1 MLSQHQPP
9 AGDRPTV
16 AAPRVID
23 LWKAVF
29 RGDLGQVY
37 LASTNPRVRSSLAFR
52 LVETLADK
60 RYGAKYRTRIL
71 NCPPPHMLWIMRRP
85 AQTNASFIHRAYC
98 RALWRERGFL
108 ARLHLLVWYL
118 AWPPVFAF
126 TSIWVTVLNGRAIAQ
141 RSGKS
146 VARQVIEQLIVA
158 WRFGCLPPSYYM
170 FELFDDRLLAR
181 AGDYL
186 HRFEIKGG
194 IYRLMKPDVIP
205 NLGKKN
211 QFAERCKANNL
222 PVPEV
227 HHIHRI
233 GNAFTASQLPSGDLF
248 IKPLRGEGGTGAEA
262 WLHEA
267 DGGYRSLV
275 DGEYLSQADLVE
287 RIRTSDQD
295 VIIQTRLLN
304 HEAIRDLSNGALM
317 TVRLITLLDEKGTY
331 EATHAGLR
339 MAIGANRLVDNSHAG
354 GIIAAVDMKS
364 GRLGQATDIGL
375 RPDIGWCTH
384 HPDTGAVIE
393 GRVLPLWP
401 ETIALAC
408 RAHATFAP
416 RVIVG
421 WDIAITPKG
430 PLLIEGNGAP
440 GIDLLQR
447 APREPIGNSR
457 LGEIMAFHLRNN
469 SAVQALIGDD
479 PT

>member
-1 MLSQHQPP
+1 
-9 AGDRPTV
+9 
-16 AAPRVID
+16 
-23 LWKAVF
+23 
-29 RGDLGQVY
+29 
-37 LASTNPRVRSSLAFR
+37 
-52 LVETLADK
+52 
-60 RYGAKYRTRIL
+60 
-71 NCPPPHMLWIMRRP
+71 
-85 AQTNASFIHRAYC
+85 
-98 RALWRERGFL
+98 
-108 ARLHLLVWYL
+108 
-118 AWPPVFAF
+118 
-126 TSIWVTVLNGRAIAQ
+126 
-141 RSGKS
+141 
-146 VARQVIEQLIVA
+146 
-158 WRFGCLPPSYYM
+158 
-170 FELFDDRLLAR
+170 
-181 AGDYL
+181 
-186 HRFEIKGG
+186 
-194 IYRLMKPDVIP
+194 VIP

-227 HHIHRI
+227 HLIHRV
-233 GNAFTASQLPSGDLF
+233 GNPITASQLPSGDLF

-384 HPDTGAVIE
+384 HPDTGAMIE

-408 RAHATFAP
+408 RAHAAFAP

-469 SAVQALIGDD
+469 PAVRALIGDD